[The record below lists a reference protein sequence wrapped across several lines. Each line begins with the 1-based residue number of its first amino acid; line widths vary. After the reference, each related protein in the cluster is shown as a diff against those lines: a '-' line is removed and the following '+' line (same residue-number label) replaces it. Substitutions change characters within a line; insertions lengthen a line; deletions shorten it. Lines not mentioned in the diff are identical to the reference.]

1 MNAQRDGISSIEDGN
16 QVMVDATVSSDTTI
30 TIQIID
36 IPSLVARLAL
46 SVIFSVTCRYV
57 MSSPR
62 QSTRATPG
70 VGSCAGAGSPLLC
83 RRDSPH
89 RPRAIG
95 LSAVFGVVCVGSG
108 ARCVQRSQPGGQG
121 IPLGRRLAEVAAS
134 LVLSARRSAESG
146 STIVA

>member
-1 MNAQRDGISSIEDGN
+1 
-16 QVMVDATVSSDTTI
+16 MVDATVSGDTTI

-46 SVIFSVTCRYV
+46 SVIFGVTCRYV
-57 MSSPR
+57 MPSPR
-62 QSTRATPG
+62 QSTQATLG

-108 ARCVQRSQPGGQG
+108 ARCVQ
-121 IPLGRRLAEVAAS
+121 EAS
-134 LVLSARRSAESG
+134 LAVKG
-146 STIVA
+146 SRWAGDLLRLRPHKCFHATVGPKAAQPLTRDMETR